1 MKALYQMIGNSKQGH
16 YQKVQRVNRKS
27 ILEGEVLA
35 RSREIR
41 KEHQRMGC
49 RKIYHLLNVEGM
61 GRDKVEHLLLSNG
74 FRVARKRNYTHT
86 TYSTN
91 YYYENHISG
100 RKVTDINQLYVSD
113 ITYTPVSW
121 KKHYYLTLVK
131 DVYSRKIKGWQL
143 SQTLRAED
151 TVVPA
156 YQMAIQG
163 LSNAVRRQ
171 LIFHSDKGSQ
181 YISHDM
187 KALHQRN

>member
-1 MKALYQMIGNSKQGH
+1 MKALYQMIGISKQGH

-74 FRVARKRNYTHT
+74 FRVARKRNYTRT

-91 YYYENHISG
+91 YY
-100 RKVTDINQLYVSD
+100 
-113 ITYTPVSW
+113 
-121 KKHYYLTLVK
+121 
-131 DVYSRKIKGWQL
+131 
-143 SQTLRAED
+143 
-151 TVVPA
+151 
-156 YQMAIQG
+156 
-163 LSNAVRRQ
+163 
-171 LIFHSDKGSQ
+171 
-181 YISHDM
+181 
-187 KALHQRN
+187 